1 MDSRTIGERLRT
13 ARTAAGFTQEQV
25 ARFLDVK
32 RETISYVETGARPAT
47 TLMLRRLAGLYGYRF
62 SYFVDEA
69 ADRTPRVAMAF
80 RVPDLG
86 TADMPIL
93 AQAKRIASNL
103 DSLYE
108 LLGE

>member
-1 MDSRTIGERLRT
+1 MDNRTIGERLRT

-47 TLMLRRLAGLYGYRF
+47 TVMLRRLADLYGYRF

-80 RVPDLG
+80 RVPDMG